1 MSDNIIMRNF
11 REIAAVIMIIAV
23 LYVISIRSYL
33 LFHSLVEIFSV
44 LVASAIFVIV
54 WNSRSFMKNNY
65 LLVVGVSYLFIA
77 IIDLLHTVAY
87 KGMGVFPGYDANFAT
102 QLWILARYIQSISLL
117 IAPFFLSRPFNA
129 QKVLMTYFIITSLL
143 LLSIFQ
149 GIFPDCYIEGSG
161 LTSFKIASEYLI
173 SLLLLSA
180 FFMLM
185 RNKDR
190 FDGHVLNLL
199 CASIALTIL
208 AELAFTFY
216 IGVYDLSNLVGHI
229 LKLLSFYLMY
239 KAVVVTA
246 LTKPYDLLY
255 RELKLSETNLR
266 KEKEAQENLSETLA
280 LVNKIL
286 RHDILNDLNVI
297 YMAMDNLSYRV
308 DAEEINMSKGAINRS
323 LKLID
328 EMRDLEDSGYSGNAG
343 NSGSLELEELIRD
356 ISKDFPVEMNVT
368 GKCNV
373 IADRTLNSV
382 ISNIVRNAIL
392 HGRAD
397 RIDIVM
403 KQTADQCEVR
413 IADNGRG
420 IPDEAKAHVFEKGY
434 KYGETGHTGIGL
446 YIAHKIVERYGEIT
460 VEDNHP
466 VGTVFTLKLR
476 PGTTTE

>member
-1 MSDNIIMRNF
+1 MSDNVIMRNY
-11 REIAAVIMIIAV
+11 RETIVVILAIAALYII
-23 LYVISIRSYL
+23 STRSYL

-44 LVASAIFVIV
+44 LVASAVFVIV

-65 LLVVGVSYLFIA
+65 LLVVGISYLFIA
-77 IIDLLHTVAY
+77 IIDLLHTLGY

-117 IAPFFLSRPFNA
+117 IAPFFLSRSLNA
-129 QKVLMTYFIITSLL
+129 QKLLMTYFILTSLL
-143 LLSIFQ
+143 LLSIFM
-149 GIFPDCYIEGSG
+149 GIFPDCYVVGSG

-173 SLLLLSA
+173 SLILLGALL
-180 FFMLM
+180 MLLK
-185 RNKDR
+185 NKDR

-199 CASIALTIL
+199 LISIALTIF

-216 IGVYDLSNLVGHI
+216 VGVYDFPNLVGHL
-229 LKLLSFYLMY
+229 LKLLSFYLVY

-255 RELKLSETNLR
+255 RELKLSEMSLR

-297 YMAMDNLSYRV
+297 YMAIDNLSYRV
-308 DAEEINMSKGAINRS
+308 DAEEIGMSRGAISRS
-323 LKLID
+323 LKLI
-328 EMRDLEDSGYSGNAG
+328 EEIRDLENSEYSGK
-343 NSGSLELEELIRD
+343 SGSLELRELIGD
-356 ISKDFPVEMNVT
+356 ISKDFPVEINVT

-382 ISNIVRNAIL
+382 ITNIIRNAIF
-392 HGRAD
+392 HGKAD
-397 RIDIVM
+397 RIDITM
-403 KQTADQCEVR
+403 KQTSGLCEMR

-446 YIAHKIVERYGEIT
+446 YIARKIVERYGEIT

-466 VGTVFTLKLR
+466 TGAVFVLKLR
-476 PGTTTE
+476 SGQISE